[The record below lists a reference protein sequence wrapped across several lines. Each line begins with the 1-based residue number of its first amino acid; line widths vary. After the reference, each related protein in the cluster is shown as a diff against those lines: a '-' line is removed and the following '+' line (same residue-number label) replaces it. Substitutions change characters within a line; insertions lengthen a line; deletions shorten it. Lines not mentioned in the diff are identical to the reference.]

1 MFSAFPV
8 LWMPACQLQWKTS
21 AGRCRTWQ
29 AVGLAQALVLVLLN
43 EKRKSLTTLRTQAAK
58 DAAERR
64 SHRDSRGHTTLDDRY
79 ITAQRRASSDEQA
92 KQPSQNEIARKPS
105 KFSAA
110 RKTPAENSA
119 SLKSLRVPLVPRE
132 KILIWQGSGGV
143 RRNLSTSDL

>member
-8 LWMPACQLQWKTS
+8 LWMPACRLQWKTS
-21 AGRCRTWQ
+21 AGKCRTWQ
-29 AVGLAQALVLVLLN
+29 AVGLAKALVLVPLN

-64 SHRDSRGHTTLDDRY
+64 SHRDSRGYTTLDDRQ
-79 ITAQRRASSDEQA
+79 IAAQRRASSDEQV

-143 RRNLSTSDL
+143 PRNLYTSGL

>member
-8 LWMPACQLQWKTS
+8 LWMPAFRLQWKTS

-29 AVGLAQALVLVLLN
+29 AVGLAKTLVLVRLN
-43 EKRKSLTTLRTQAAK
+43 EKRKSLKTLRTQAAK

-64 SHRDSRGHTTLDDRY
+64 SHRDSRGYTTLDDRQ
-79 ITAQRRASSDEQA
+79 IAAQRRASSDEQV

-143 RRNLSTSDL
+143 PRNLYTSGL

>member
-1 MFSAFPV
+1 LA
-8 LWMPACQLQWKTS
+8 KT
-21 AGRCRTWQ
+21 
-29 AVGLAQALVLVLLN
+29 LVLVRLN
-43 EKRKSLTTLRTQAAK
+43 EKRKSLKTLRTQAAK

-64 SHRDSRGHTTLDDRY
+64 SHRDSRGYTTLDDRQ
-79 ITAQRRASSDEQA
+79 IAAQRRASSDEQV

-143 RRNLSTSDL
+143 PRNLYTSGL